1 MLVHLVVARL
11 AFLLPNP
18 RRSWQGNKAYAKSS
32 TANASKDFAK
42 NDASIDP
49 KHISG
54 KLKKESQDLA
64 KDTAKPGSFGMHHFR
79 KNMETPIQLAL
90 MDVPVHS
97 FNSLISSL
105 NLVTTM
111 VSGVASK
118 ALIQFH
124 THKKYEEK

>member
-1 MLVHLVVARL
+1 MTVSLTTQRL
-11 AFLLPNP
+11 
-18 RRSWQGNKAYAKSS
+18 R
-32 TANASKDFAK
+32 
-42 NDASIDP
+42 
-49 KHISG
+49 
-54 KLKKESQDLA
+54 KKWCQDLA
-64 KDTAKPGSFGMHHFR
+64 KDTAKPGSLGMHHFR
-79 KNMETPIQLAL
+79 KNMEKPIQLAL